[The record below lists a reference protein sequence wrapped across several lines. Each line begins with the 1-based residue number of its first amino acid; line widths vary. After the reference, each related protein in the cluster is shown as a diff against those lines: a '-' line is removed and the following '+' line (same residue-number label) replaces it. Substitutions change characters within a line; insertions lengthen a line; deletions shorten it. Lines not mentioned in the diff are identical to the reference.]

1 MCGCRRR
8 TSSPPCSPRNQLES
22 RVKPCVRMRSARLG
36 FSSETNS
43 TLDLSLAPGLAVS
56 CLITK
61 VPSVQA
67 HPHTLCHP
75 LRHVNRP
82 SPVRALSVQSQSLL
96 YSPILVLLIRKKK
109 RFSAVAGGLE
119 LRAPSFSAYTRQHLF
134 STHEFGVPSVFTRQ
148 HLLSTDEF
156 GVSSFRAPRQTS
168 AS

>member
-1 MCGCRRR
+1 MERHEPRSSACRRSSTTRGAGVCALCSQKRAVCGCRRR

-43 TLDLSLAPGLAVS
+43 TRNLSLAPGLAVS

-96 YSPILVLLIRKKK
+96 YSPILVLLIRKKN
-109 RFSAVAGGLE
+109 
-119 LRAPSFSAYTRQHLF
+119 Q
-134 STHEFGVPSVFTRQ
+134 
-148 HLLSTDEF
+148 LST
-156 GVSSFRAPRQTS
+156 VSEN
-168 AS
+168 